1 MRARVQK
8 WGNSLA
14 LRLPKSVADHAGLE
28 QGAEVEIRLEDGH
41 FVVSAVPKPTFTL
54 DELLSRVTAANC
66 HTVTEWDSPQGN
78 EDW

>member
-28 QGAEVEIRLEDGH
+28 QGAEVEINLEDGR
-41 FVVSAVPKPTFTL
+41 FVVSAVPKPAFTL
-54 DELLSRVTAANC
+54 DELLARVTPSNR
-66 HTVTEWDSPQGN
+66 HRPEDWDSPQGN
-78 EDW
+78 EAW

>member
-28 QGAEVEIRLEDGH
+28 QGAEVEISLEDGH
-41 FVVSAVPKPTFTL
+41 FVVSAVPKPAFTL
-54 DELLSRVTAANC
+54 DELLSKLSPTNRHAVE
-66 HTVTEWDSPQGN
+66 EWDSPQGN
-78 EDW
+78 EVW